1 MQEVM
6 QDVKGSRGIGR
17 RGRKT
22 KRRGRVAVDCD
33 GKEGRHRNEEGW
45 RGRGDK

>member
-17 RGRKT
+17 RGRKR
-22 KRRGRVAVDCD
+22 RRGQVAVDCD

-45 RGRGDK
+45 WGRGDK